1 MRIAVISDVHGNL
14 IGLDATLADLQ
25 AQPADQIVFLGDMI
39 QGGPQPAEVLARL
52 RELACP
58 VVMGN
63 ADAWLLTGTAT
74 GEEPTT
80 ERQLAVREWQLA
92 RLTAD
97 DRAAIERFQPTVELG
112 LGGRTLLCFH
122 GSPAS
127 FDEIILPATP
137 EEEFQ
142 RMLQPFAPAIMCGGH
157 THLQQVRR
165 LGDTLFF
172 NPGSAGFAYSH
183 QQPEQG
189 FKADPWAE
197 YAVLTYHDGRIG
209 LEFRRVPYRAE
220 ALIQIYLESGRPY
233 AEEAAEQ
240 YRAAVR

>member
-1 MRIAVISDVHGNL
+1 VISDVHGNL
-14 IGLDATLADLQ
+14 IGLDAALADLQ
-25 AQPADQIVFLGDMI
+25 DQPADQIVFLGDMI
-39 QGGPQPAEVLARL
+39 QGGPQPAEVVARL

-63 ADAWLLTGTAT
+63 ADAWLLTGRDT
-74 GEEPTT
+74 GGEPTT

-92 RLTAD
+92 RLAPD
-97 DRAAIERFQPTVELG
+97 DRATIERFQPTVEIE
-112 LGGRTLLCFH
+112 LGGRALLCFH

-127 FDEIILPATP
+127 FDEIILPTTP
-137 EEEFQ
+137 EDEFQ
-142 RMLQPFAPAIMCGGH
+142 RMLGRFAPSIMCGGH

-165 LGDTLFF
+165 LGETLFF

-183 QQPEQG
+183 QQPEQQ

-197 YAVLTYHDGRIG
+197 YAVLTYNDGRIG
-209 LEFRRVPYRAE
+209 LEFRRAPYSAE
-220 ALIQIYLESGRPY
+220 ALAQIYLASGRPY

-240 YRAAVR
+240 YRPAAS